1 MATAKLSDV
10 QIRIG
15 PKPGDPLLHREPELL
30 PDGVLQIG
38 AASGPP
44 HRYLPEG
51 YGPALATSA
60 QLQQLS
66 EDLQALR
73 GIAATDEDLAAE
85 VADIQATI
93 DALVASGATDSELSA
108 AIGPI
113 QAAIELLASEDE
125 DTATAIAAVQAAISG
140 LDQTY
145 ATDAQLAQA
154 ASDLEDRLQDLN
166 SRVALIESNLGLG
179 LDPVTTA
186 FVAVAQISS
195 PVLIAAI
202 DQLVKGLKI
211 DNIWSLI
218 EALYPMTGGNGP
230 AHRLNLKNPAQHLIT
245 WSGSVSHTAMGAVSA
260 GGGNGQGLT
269 TLTPT
274 SNEVYIGLYVSQSLG
289 PSNSIDFAARQASG
303 LNTGLSVQW
312 TGGGGNFQGD
322 IGSISGGAGRITA
335 NTTSSVGYRAVSR
348 RGTEQELYVN
358 SVLVAAGASSVT
370 TVPNQPYSLFNGPS
384 TSSFLSSPGRTYA
397 AAVVC
402 AGLNLAQHIALY
414 GRLQTF
420 QKALGRDV

>member
-1 MATAKLSDV
+1 MAVTEA
-10 QIRIG
+10 QIAAAWAEITG
-15 PKPGDPLLHREPELL
+15 A
-30 PDGVLQIG
+30 IG
-38 AASGPP
+38 AIG
-44 HRYLPEG
+44 
-51 YGPALATSA
+51 
-60 QLQQLS
+60 
-66 EDLQALR
+66 
-73 GIAATDEDLAAE
+73 
-85 VADIQATI
+85 ADWKSLNAR
-93 DALVASGATDSELSA
+93 
-108 AIGPI
+108 
-113 QAAIELLASEDE
+113 IELIEAS
-125 DTATAIAAVQAAISG
+125 
-140 LDQTY
+140 
-145 ATDAQLAQA
+145 
-154 ASDLEDRLQDLN
+154 
-166 SRVALIESNLGLG
+166 LGLG

-186 FVAVAQISS
+186 FVAIAQISS
-195 PVLIAAI
+195 PVLIAAL

-211 DNIWSLI
+211 DNLWSLI
-218 EALYPMTGGNGP
+218 DALYPMVGGNGP

-414 GRLQTF
+414 GRLQTY
-420 QKALGRDV
+420 QQTLGRAV